1 MEVLALVGPS
11 GTGKSHRA
19 LVVAHD
25 YNVDAIIDDGI
36 LIMGTKIIAGKSAKR
51 EASRIQAV
59 RRAIFME
66 DEHAME
72 VHQALLKVQ
81 PNRLLLLGT
90 SENMVHKIAKALKVP
105 AISKIIR
112 IEDIASQAEIEKAQH
127 CRLKEGKHII
137 PVPTIE
143 LKPHFSGY
151 LIDPLDIFFKR
162 SKNTRRKLGEKSIVR
177 PIFSY
182 YGKLIISDDA
192 ISEIVN
198 KVAIDNGIAK
208 TKHVRIRRDTEHN
221 SEKGIDIKLDV
232 LLYYGEPFNELVYN
246 TQEKIRPAIEYMTGM
261 NVKKVDILV
270 KSFIFDDRRK

>member
-192 ISEIVN
+192 ISAIVN

-232 LLYYGEPFNELVYN
+232 ILYYGEPFNELVYN
-246 TQEKIRPAIEYMTGM
+246 TQEKIRTAIEYMTGM

>member
-192 ISEIVN
+192 ISAIVN

-232 LLYYGEPFNELVYN
+232 ILYYGEPFNELVYN
-246 TQEKIRPAIEYMTGM
+246 TQEKIRTAIEYMTGM
-261 NVKKVDILV
+261 NVKKVAILV

>member
-36 LIMGTKIIAGKSAKR
+36 LIIGTKIIAGKSAKR

-192 ISEIVN
+192 ISAIVN

-232 LLYYGEPFNELVYN
+232 ILYYGEPFNELVYN
-246 TQEKIRPAIEYMTGM
+246 TQEKIRTAIEYMTVM

>member
-192 ISEIVN
+192 ISAIVN

-208 TKHVRIRRDTEHN
+208 TKHVRIRRDKEHN

-232 LLYYGEPFNELVYN
+232 ILYYGEPFNELVYN
-246 TQEKIRPAIEYMTGM
+246 TQEKIRTAIEYMTGM

>member
-112 IEDIASQAEIEKAQH
+112 IEAIASQAEIEKAQH

-192 ISEIVN
+192 ISAIVN

-232 LLYYGEPFNELVYN
+232 ILYYGEPFNELVYN
-246 TQEKIRPAIEYMTGM
+246 TQEKIRTAIEYMTGM

>member
-25 YNVDAIIDDGI
+25 HNVDAIIDDGM
-36 LIMGTKIIAGKSAKR
+36 LIIGTKIIAGKSAKR

-66 DEHAME
+66 EDHATE
-72 VHQALLKVQ
+72 VYQAIQKVNL
-81 PNRLLLLGT
+81 NRLLILGT
-90 SENMVHKIAKALKVP
+90 SENMVHKIAKALKLP
-105 AISKIIR
+105 AISNIIR

-192 ISEIVN
+192 ISAIVN
-198 KVAIDNGIAK
+198 KVAIDIGIAK
-208 TKHVRIRRDTEHN
+208 TKHIKIARDHDQN
-221 SEKGIDIKLDV
+221 SEKGIAIKLEV

-246 TQEKIRPAIEYMTGM
+246 TQEKIRTAIEYTTGM

-270 KSFIFDDRRK
+270 KRFIFDDRRK

>member
-90 SENMVHKIAKALKVP
+90 SENMVNKIAKALKVQ
-105 AISKIIR
+105 AIGKIIR

-192 ISEIVN
+192 ISAIVN

-246 TQEKIRPAIEYMTGM
+246 TQEKIRTAIEYMTGM